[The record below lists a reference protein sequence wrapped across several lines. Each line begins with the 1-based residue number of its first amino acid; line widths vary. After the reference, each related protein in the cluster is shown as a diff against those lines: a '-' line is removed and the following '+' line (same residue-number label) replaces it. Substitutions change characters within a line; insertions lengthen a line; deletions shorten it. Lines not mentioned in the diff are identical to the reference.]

1 MPAASSKARWPRR
14 SSPRRAIPIRRA
26 WSIPCRGWASAP
38 GAANSGCARSRAS
51 CPRSRPIRPAA
62 ASTHAA
68 RRCPT
73 SAARRRPMSLAWAPA
88 VSCGVITM
96 ADKLLEL
103 DDLAVHFQVGSALR
117 GGVKTLKAVDGVS
130 LDVKPGECLGL
141 VGESGCGKSTL
152 ALAIMGLIPPTH
164 GGIALN
170 GQAISGRDR
179 MATARTVQMVF
190 QDPYASLNPRQT
202 VRRTLAD
209 PLRLHGVT
217 NRSEVDQRV
226 ADMMAK
232 VGLRP
237 DHADRYPHEF
247 SGGQRQRIGI
257 ARALILRPKLVIC
270 DEPVS
275 ALDVSIRAQIINLL
289 LDLKDEMGLSYIMI
303 SHDLGVVE
311 HVSDRVAVMYLG
323 RIVEQGGWREIF
335 EDPRHPYTRAL
346 IAAIPD
352 PFHLVAATAKA
363 KAKGEIASALDPPP
377 GCHFNPRCPL
387 KADRCV
393 SEVPALEAVAAG
405 HRAACHFRDRV
416 G

>member
-1 MPAASSKARWPRR
+1 
-14 SSPRRAIPIRRA
+14 
-26 WSIPCRGWASAP
+26 
-38 GAANSGCARSRAS
+38 
-51 CPRSRPIRPAA
+51 
-62 ASTHAA
+62 
-68 RRCPT
+68 
-73 SAARRRPMSLAWAPA
+73 
-88 VSCGVITM
+88 
-96 ADKLLEL
+96 
-103 DDLAVHFQVGSALR
+103 
-117 GGVKTLKAVDGVS
+117 
-130 LDVKPGECLGL
+130 
-141 VGESGCGKSTL
+141 
-152 ALAIMGLIPPTH
+152 
-164 GGIALN
+164 
-170 GQAISGRDR
+170 

-217 NRSEVDQRV
+217 NRAELDQRV
-226 ADMMAK
+226 MDMLAK

-257 ARALILRPKLVIC
+257 ARALILQPKLVIC

-289 LDLKDEMGLSYIMI
+289 LELKDEMGLAYIMI

-323 RIVEQGGWREIF
+323 RIVEQGGWQQIF

-352 PFHLVAATAKA
+352 PFHRSDASQARAKA
-363 KAKGEIASALDPPP
+363 HGEIASALDPPP

-387 KADRCV
+387 KAERCV
-393 SEVPALEAVAAG
+393 SEVPTLEAVAAG
-405 HRAACHFRDRV
+405 HRAACHFRNSRAD
-416 G
+416 

>member
-1 MPAASSKARWPRR
+1 
-14 SSPRRAIPIRRA
+14 
-26 WSIPCRGWASAP
+26 
-38 GAANSGCARSRAS
+38 
-51 CPRSRPIRPAA
+51 
-62 ASTHAA
+62 
-68 RRCPT
+68 
-73 SAARRRPMSLAWAPA
+73 
-88 VSCGVITM
+88 M
-96 ADKLLEL
+96 ADTLLSL
-103 DDLAVHFQVGSALR
+103 DDLAVHFTVGSALA
-117 GGVKTLKAVDGVS
+117 GGIKTLKAVEGIS

-164 GGIALN
+164 GHIALD
-170 GQAISGRDR
+170 GRDLAQR
-179 MATARTVQMVF
+179 ERLETARTVQMVF

-209 PLRLHGVT
+209 PLRIHGVT
-217 NRSEVDQRV
+217 NKTEVENRV
-226 ADMMAK
+226 ADIMAR

-237 DHADRYPHEF
+237 EHADRYPHEF

-257 ARALILRPKLVIC
+257 ARALILKPKLVIC

-289 LDLKDEMGLSYIMI
+289 LELKDELGLAYIMI

-323 RIVEQGGWREIF
+323 RIVEQGGWQEIF
-335 EDPRHPYTRAL
+335 ENPRHPYTRAL

-352 PFHLVAATAKA
+352 PFHRAAVSARA
-363 KAKGEIASALDPPP
+363 KAKGEIPSALNPPP
-377 GCHFNPRCPL
+377 GCHFHTRCPL
-387 KADRCV
+387 KADICV
-393 SEVPALEAVAAG
+393 AQDPPLEAVADG
-405 HRAACHFRDRV
+405 HRAACHFRDRA

>member
-1 MPAASSKARWPRR
+1 
-14 SSPRRAIPIRRA
+14 
-26 WSIPCRGWASAP
+26 
-38 GAANSGCARSRAS
+38 
-51 CPRSRPIRPAA
+51 
-62 ASTHAA
+62 
-68 RRCPT
+68 
-73 SAARRRPMSLAWAPA
+73 
-88 VSCGVITM
+88 M
-96 ADKLLEL
+96 AEPLLKL
-103 DDLAVHFQVGSALR
+103 DDLAVHFTVGSALK
-117 GGVKTLKAVDGVS
+117 GGTKTLKAVDGVS

-152 ALAIMGLIPPTH
+152 ALAIMGLIPPTR
-164 GGIALN
+164 GRIVLN
-170 GQAISGRDR
+170 GHELSRRER
-179 MATARTVQMVF
+179 METARTVQMVF

-209 PLRLHGVT
+209 PLHLHGVT

-226 ADMMAK
+226 MDMMAK

-257 ARALILRPKLVIC
+257 ARALILKPKLVIC

-289 LDLKDEMGLSYIMI
+289 LDLKDEMGLAYIMI

-323 RIVEQGGWREIF
+323 RIVEQGGWQEIF

-363 KAKGEIASALDPPP
+363 KAKGEIASALNPPP
-377 GCHFNPRCPL
+377 GCHFNPRCPM

-393 SEVPALEAVAAG
+393 SEVPLLEAVAAG

-416 G
+416 N

>member
-1 MPAASSKARWPRR
+1 
-14 SSPRRAIPIRRA
+14 
-26 WSIPCRGWASAP
+26 
-38 GAANSGCARSRAS
+38 
-51 CPRSRPIRPAA
+51 
-62 ASTHAA
+62 
-68 RRCPT
+68 
-73 SAARRRPMSLAWAPA
+73 
-88 VSCGVITM
+88 
-96 ADKLLEL
+96 
-103 DDLAVHFQVGSALR
+103 
-117 GGVKTLKAVDGVS
+117 
-130 LDVKPGECLGL
+130 
-141 VGESGCGKSTL
+141 L

-164 GGIALN
+164 GRIALN
-170 GQAISGRDR
+170 GHQLSARER
-179 MATARTVQMVF
+179 METARTVQMVF

-217 NRSEVDQRV
+217 SRTEVDQRV
-226 ADMMAK
+226 MDMMAK

-289 LDLKDEMGLSYIMI
+289 LDLKDEMGLAYIMI

-387 KADRCV
+387 KTDRCV
-393 SEVPALEAVAAG
+393 SEVPLLEAVADG

-416 G
+416 S

>member
-1 MPAASSKARWPRR
+1 
-14 SSPRRAIPIRRA
+14 
-26 WSIPCRGWASAP
+26 
-38 GAANSGCARSRAS
+38 
-51 CPRSRPIRPAA
+51 
-62 ASTHAA
+62 
-68 RRCPT
+68 
-73 SAARRRPMSLAWAPA
+73 
-88 VSCGVITM
+88 M
-96 ADKLLEL
+96 ADALLSL

-117 GGVKTLKAVDGVS
+117 GGIKTLKAVDGVT
-130 LDVKPGECLGL
+130 LDVQPGECLGL

-152 ALAIMGLIPPTH
+152 ALAIMGLVPPTR
-164 GGIALN
+164 GRIDLD
-170 GQAISGRDR
+170 GQQDTGKQKPDR

-217 NRSEVDQRV
+217 DKAEVESRV
-226 ADMMAK
+226 ADMMAQ

-257 ARALILRPKLVIC
+257 ARALILKPKLVIC

-289 LDLKDEMGLSYIMI
+289 LDLKDEMGLAYIMI

-323 RIVEQGGWREIF
+323 RIVEQGAWQEIF
-335 EDPRHPYTRAL
+335 ENPRHPYTRAL

-352 PFHLVAATAKA
+352 PFHRAAVSAEA
-363 KAKGEIASALDPPP
+363 KAKGEIASALNPPP
-377 GCHFNPRCPL
+377 GCHFHPRCPL
-387 KADRCV
+387 KEDICV
-393 SEVPALEAVAAG
+393 ASVPALDPVAPG
-405 HRAACHFRDRV
+405 HRAACHFRDRPS
-416 G
+416 

>member
-1 MPAASSKARWPRR
+1 
-14 SSPRRAIPIRRA
+14 
-26 WSIPCRGWASAP
+26 
-38 GAANSGCARSRAS
+38 
-51 CPRSRPIRPAA
+51 
-62 ASTHAA
+62 
-68 RRCPT
+68 
-73 SAARRRPMSLAWAPA
+73 
-88 VSCGVITM
+88 M
-96 ADKLLEL
+96 AELLLKLDE
-103 DDLAVHFQVGSALR
+103 LAVHFTVGGALR
-117 GGVKTLKAVDGVS
+117 GGVKRLKAVDGVS

-152 ALAIMGLIPPTH
+152 ALAIMGLIPPTRGH
-164 GGIALN
+164 ISLN
-170 GQAISGRDR
+170 GHEISSRER
-179 MATARTVQMVF
+179 METARTVQMVF

-217 NRSEVDQRV
+217 NRTEVDQRV
-226 ADMMAK
+226 MDMMAK

-257 ARALILRPKLVIC
+257 ARALILQPKLVIC

-289 LDLKDEMGLSYIMI
+289 LDLKDEMGLAYIMI

-323 RIVEQGGWREIF
+323 RIVEQGGWQEIF

-352 PFHLVAATAKA
+352 PFHLVAASATAKA
-363 KAKGEIASALDPPP
+363 RGEIASALNPPP
-377 GCHFNPRCPL
+377 GCHFNPRCPM

-393 SEVPALEAVAAG
+393 SDVPALEAVAAG
-405 HRAACHFRDRV
+405 HVAACHFRDRA

>member
-1 MPAASSKARWPRR
+1 
-14 SSPRRAIPIRRA
+14 
-26 WSIPCRGWASAP
+26 
-38 GAANSGCARSRAS
+38 
-51 CPRSRPIRPAA
+51 
-62 ASTHAA
+62 
-68 RRCPT
+68 
-73 SAARRRPMSLAWAPA
+73 
-88 VSCGVITM
+88 
-96 ADKLLEL
+96 
-103 DDLAVHFQVGSALR
+103 
-117 GGVKTLKAVDGVS
+117 VS

-289 LDLKDEMGLSYIMI
+289 LDLKEEMGLSYIMI

-323 RIVEQGGWREIF
+323 RIVEQGGWQEIF

-352 PFHLVAATAKA
+352 PFHLVAASATAKA
-363 KAKGEIASALDPPP
+363 RGEIASALNPPP

>member
-1 MPAASSKARWPRR
+1 
-14 SSPRRAIPIRRA
+14 
-26 WSIPCRGWASAP
+26 
-38 GAANSGCARSRAS
+38 
-51 CPRSRPIRPAA
+51 
-62 ASTHAA
+62 
-68 RRCPT
+68 
-73 SAARRRPMSLAWAPA
+73 
-88 VSCGVITM
+88 M
-96 ADKLLEL
+96 AETLLTL
-103 DDLAVHFQVGSALR
+103 DDLAVHFRVGSALA
-117 GGVKTLKAVDGVS
+117 GGVKTLKAVDGVT

-152 ALAIMGLIPPTH
+152 ALAIMGLLAPTS
-164 GGIALN
+164 GGIAIE
-170 GQAISGRDR
+170 GRAITGNSADR
-179 MATARTVQMVF
+179 MRLARTVQMVF

-209 PLRLHGVT
+209 PLHLHGVSD
-217 NRSEVDQRV
+217 RAEVDTRV
-226 ADMMAK
+226 MDMLAK

-237 DHADRYPHEF
+237 EHADRYPHEF

-323 RIVEQGGWREIF
+323 RIVEQGGWQEIF
-335 EDPRHPYTRAL
+335 ENPRHPYTRAL

-352 PFHLVAATAKA
+352 PFHLVAATAAA
-363 KAKGEIASALDPPP
+363 KARGEIASALNPPA
-377 GCHFNPRCPL
+377 GCHFHPRCPL

-393 SEVPALEAVAAG
+393 SEVPLLQAVAQG
-405 HRAACHFRDRV
+405 HRAACHFRDA
-416 G
+416 